1 MLEPAATKIGMPME
15 EFIRLYDSEGPFELI
30 DGERIP
36 KMPNVAGHDET
47 TRTAFVALFQ
57 FTKENRLGE
66 VMTESPFVLSY
77 TSNWVTG
84 SRQPDVMFYEAE
96 RINAYREATPDYK
109 LKPYILV
116 PDLVVEVVSPNDN
129 LIELDEKVDRYLLDG
144 VLAVWVLDP
153 QRKKVFIHTLT
164 SRDPFTK
171 QTTTLKQGDT
181 LNAGAVIP
189 GFEIALAALF
199 E

>member
-1 MLEPAATKIGMPME
+1 MLEPPVTKIGMPME
-15 EFIRLYDSEGPFELI
+15 EFIRLYNAEGPFELI

-47 TRTAFVALFQ
+47 SRSAFVELFQ
-57 FTKENRLGE
+57 FTRVNRLGE
-66 VMTESPFVLSY
+66 VMMESPFVLSY

-84 SRQPDVMFYEAE
+84 SRQPDVMFYKAE

-116 PDLVVEVVSPNDN
+116 PDLVIEVVSPNDD
-129 LIELDEKVDRYLLDG
+129 LRELDNKVDLYLADG
-144 VLAVWVLDP
+144 VLMVWVMDP
-153 QRKKVFIHTLT
+153 QPIKV
-164 SRDPFTK
+164 SVFTPTPGRPRTRQ
-171 QTTTLKQGDT
+171 QTNLFGGDI
-181 LNAGAVIP
+181 LSGGEIIP
-189 GFEIALAALF
+189 GFEIAVEKLF